1 MEETSRCVECSKCME
16 CGKELEND
24 EIAIYKR
31 MVNRGATSYL
41 CIPCLSRF
49 FKVDE
54 AKVWEKVEHFRRQ
67 GCTLFQAE
75 SPRRGR

>member
-1 MEETSRCVECSKCME
+1 MAENLCRE
-16 CGKELEND
+16 CGKPLTGD

-31 MVNRGATSYL
+31 MVNRGADSFL

-54 AKVWEKVEHFRRQ
+54 ARVREKVEHFRRQ
-67 GCTLFQAE
+67 GCTLFSQTAP
-75 SPRRGR
+75 PR